1 MSPKKI
7 RTGIIGCGTISRI
20 HIRNMFNDKN
30 TEVVAL
36 CDSFQKS
43 NELLAKEF
51 TVAIK
56 AIPPNETDIQKF
68 LTSFDLDA
76 VLIAPPHA
84 MHHDHTVAA
93 LEAGLDVLLEKPMDV
108 NTEEALSLIKTRDQ
122 TGKTLVTF
130 FQGNLSPLVRLASQG
145 ICQRHSMPGL
155 GSHCHWHL
163 APGP

>member
-1 MSPKKI
+1 
-7 RTGIIGCGTISRI
+7 
-20 HIRNMFNDKN
+20 MFNDKN

-36 CDSFQKS
+36 CDSFQIS

-51 TVAIK
+51 SVAKK

-76 VLIAPPHA
+76 VLIATPHA

-93 LEAGLDVLLEKPMDV
+93 LEAGLDVLLEKPMVV

-130 FQGNLSPLVRLASQG
+130 FQGSLSPLFPLASQG
-145 ICQRHSMPGL
+145 ICQHHSMAGL